1 LPRWLLLPPASPL
14 IRSSGCPSF
23 RISGFTGDRSSSR
36 LDSLSFGGA
45 GSENSRL
52 PLRFAYPVSPTISTR
67 VAPDAHPPVP
77 ADFGS
82 ESPRSSVPSGCP
94 CRIPGLLRLFA
105 LGFVAQTFPKSPWF
119 PLAQRRRFR
128 LSRVAPKLPSS
139 ADPHLLPQVAP
150 VSAST
155 AGSMITPWLNRTLHP
170 RLAPWMNL
178 RYQSGTSI
186 PDLISSAILISICRS
201 QSADH
206 ELKPKP
212 LLALSTRP
220 ELPFQSATESP
231 AS

>member
-1 LPRWLLLPPASPL
+1 LPRWRLLPPASPL
-14 IRSSGCPSF
+14 IRTSGCPSF

-45 GSENSRL
+45 GCESSRL
-52 PLRFAYPVSPTISTR
+52 PLRFTSPVSPTISIR
-67 VAPDAHPPVP
+67 VAPDAHPPAP
-77 ADFGS
+77 TDFRS
-82 ESPRSSVPSGCP
+82 ESPRSSVPSGRP
-94 CRIPGLLRLFA
+94 LRISGLLRLFV

-119 PLAQRRRFR
+119 LLAQRRRFR

-139 ADPHLLPQVAP
+139 ADPYLLPQVAP
-150 VSAST
+150 ASAST

-186 PDLISSAILISICRS
+186 PDLISSALLIPIHRS

-206 ELKPKP
+206 EL
-212 LLALSTRP
+212 
-220 ELPFQSATESP
+220 
-231 AS
+231 

>member
-1 LPRWLLLPPASPL
+1 MPRWLLLPPASPL

-94 CRIPGLLRLFA
+94 CRISGLLRLFA

-119 PLAQRRRFR
+119 R
-128 LSRVAPKLPSS
+128 LLNVADSVCLESPRNFL
-139 ADPHLLPQVAP
+139 
-150 VSAST
+150 
-155 AGSMITPWLNRTLHP
+155 P
-170 RLAPWMNL
+170 RLIRICFHRL
-178 RYQSGTSI
+178 RLF
-186 PDLISSAILISICRS
+186 P
-201 QSADH
+201 
-206 ELKPKP
+206 P
-212 LLALSTRP
+212 LRLGR
-220 ELPFQSATESP
+220 
-231 AS
+231 